1 MYRKIVKSDFLAVYL
16 PFAIMFGVS
25 LVFWLFS
32 NYIEEFHYDK
42 WTLLICLLM
51 QTFILIAF
59 PIVGFGFLTA
69 RFYNTIAGGNAYFTF
84 AIPARIDTILLGK
97 LTVAFGFMA
106 AAWGLYI
113 YTWWTSIPLPFVQ
126 QLVSSD
132 FWWRNTIYYYDFQT
146 IITTYKYGFIAV
158 AVLSTL
164 TFVLQMMFAVS
175 FSQMFKKYR
184 LLIACGAFCVLYFL
198 WDKAT
203 DFLITLASNQAT
215 DQSVEIFE
223 NVSKLRVLNTYFNN
237 SLTYGIVFSIIFCI
251 LLYVGTRTILTKK
264 LNL

>member
-16 PFAIMFGVS
+16 PFAIMFGIN
-25 LVFWLFS
+25 LILWLFS

-42 WTLLICLLM
+42 LILLICLLI
-51 QTFILIAF
+51 QTFMLIAF
-59 PIVGFGFLTA
+59 PLIGFGFLTA

-84 AIPARIDTILLGK
+84 AIPARIDTTLLGK

-106 AAWGLYI
+106 ASWGLYI
-113 YTWWTSIPLPFVQ
+113 YTWRTSIPLPFIQ
-126 QLVSSD
+126 QLISSD
-132 FWWRNTIYYYDFQT
+132 FWWQNTIYYYDFQD
-146 IITTYKYGFIAV
+146 IINTFKYGFIAV
-158 AVLSTL
+158 AALSIL
-164 TFVLQMMFAVS
+164 TFVLEMMFAVS

-184 LLIACGAFCVLYFL
+184 LLITCGVFYILCFL

-203 DFLITLASNQAT
+203 DLLVALASKQAA
-215 DQSVEIFE
+215 DNSLEIFE

-237 SLTYGIVFSIIFCI
+237 SLTYSIVFSVIFCI
-251 LLYVGTRTILTKK
+251 LLYLGTRTILTKK

>member
-106 AAWGLYI
+106 ASWGLYI
-113 YTWWTSIPLPFVQ
+113 YTWWTSIPLPLKQSFMN
-126 QLVSSD
+126 SSYAMQ
-132 FWWRNTIYYYDFQT
+132 RTINFFLEND
-146 IITTYKYGFIAV
+146 IIGTYKYGLIAEV
-158 AVLSTL
+158 VVMLL
-164 TFVLQMMFAVS
+164 VYVLQMMFAIS
-175 FSQMFKKYR
+175 FSQIFKKYR
-184 LLIACGAFCVLYFL
+184 PMIATGIFFILYFFRDKVENVLIA
-198 WDKAT
+198 
-203 DFLITLASNQAT
+203 LAREQASHAQV
-215 DQSVEIFE
+215 DSFE
-223 NVSKLRVLNTYFNN
+223 RLSRLRTVTTYLDNA
-237 SLTYGIVFSIIFCI
+237 LTYNIIFSAIFCI
-251 LLYVGTRTILTKK
+251 LLYAGTRTILTKK

>member
-16 PFAIMFGVS
+16 PFAIMFGIN
-25 LVFWLFS
+25 LVFWLLS

-42 WTLLICLLM
+42 WTLFICLLT
-51 QTFILIAF
+51 QTFMLIAF
-59 PIVGFGFLTA
+59 PIVGFGFLAA
-69 RFYNTIAGGNAYFTF
+69 RFYNTVAGGNAYFTF

-106 AAWGLYI
+106 ASWGLYI

-126 QLVSSD
+126 QLISSD

-146 IITTYKYGFIAV
+146 LIDTYKFGFIAV
-158 AVLSTL
+158 ATLLIL
-164 TFVLQMMFAVS
+164 TFVLEMMLAVS

-198 WDKAT
+198 WDKVMDLPA
-203 DFLITLASNQAT
+203 AWAGRQAA
-215 DQSVEIFE
+215 DQSVDIFE
-223 NVSKLRVLNTYFNN
+223 NVSKLKVLNTYFNN
-237 SLTYGIVFSIIFCI
+237 SLTYSIVFSVIFCI
-251 LLYVGTRTILTKK
+251 LLYMGTRTILTKK